1 MLYPP
6 ARPFRLQP
14 ISFAALTIVAVL
26 GLAGCGHSPAAKEQ
40 GRPKV
45 ASGPSPKVTILQV
58 SAQPWRRTVRAQGSL
73 TADEFSVV
81 GAKVPGRIA
90 ESRVELGDAVKSGST
105 LAQMERSDLETR
117 VAQAEA
123 TLAQACAAV
132 GLKPTDSTDKL
143 NKENSPPVRQEKA
156 MLEDARGQLQRAL
169 QLREQGAI
177 TQAETDQ
184 LQAAVDVADARY
196 ASSLNAV
203 EERLATI
210 ALRRAELN
218 FARQQL
224 ADATVV
230 APFDGLIQQRHVA
243 PGTYVAVGQPV
254 ATLVRINPVRFRG
267 QVPERF
273 ALQLQVGQTVEVQ
286 LEGESQPRVGRISR
300 ISPEL
305 DQQTRS
311 LTFEADLPNP
321 DNRLRAGLFAIADVV
336 VNPESPVVAVPQSS
350 ITEFAG
356 VERVWKLVDGEASEV
371 PVRTGQLQ
379 GTLVEIL
386 NGIQAGDEIVVQA
399 HTARAGKVE
408 IVKRVTLDPPQK
420 LQADRSAAAESGPVG
435 LDVEQ
440 ADDEAPVRSE

>member
-1 MLYPP
+1 MLHPL
-6 ARPFRLQP
+6 ARLFRLP
-14 ISFAALTIVAVL
+14 LIPFAALTIVAVL
-26 GLAGCGHSPAAKEQ
+26 GLAGCGHAPAAKEQ

-45 ASGPSPKVTILQV
+45 AAGPPPKVEILRV
-58 SAQPWRRTVRAQGSL
+58 AAQPWRRTVRAQGSL
-73 TADEFSVV
+73 TADEYSVV

-90 ESRVELGDAVKSGST
+90 ESSIELGDTVKSGST

-143 NKENSPPVRQEKA
+143 NKENAPPVRQEKA

-169 QLREQGAI
+169 QLRQQGAI

-210 ALRRAELN
+210 ALRRAELE

-224 ADATVV
+224 ADATVT

-254 ATLVRINPVRFRG
+254 ATLVRIDPVRFRG

-273 ALQLQVGQTVEVQ
+273 ALQLEVGQTVEVQ
-286 LEGESQPRVGRISR
+286 LEGEAQPRVGRISR

-321 DNRLRAGLFAIADVV
+321 DNHLRAGLFAIADVV
-336 VNPESPVVAVPQSS
+336 VNPESPVVAIPKSS

-356 VERVWKLVDGEASEV
+356 VERVWKLGDGEASEV

-386 NGIQAGDEIVVQA
+386 EGIEAGDEIVVEA
-399 HTARAGKVE
+399 RTARAGKVE
-408 IVKRVTLDPPQK
+408 IVRRVTLDPPQK
-420 LQADRSAAAESGPVG
+420 RHVDQSAAAESSPVG
-435 LDVEQ
+435 GDVEQ
-440 ADDEAPVRSE
+440 TDEAPVRSE

>member
-1 MLYPP
+1 M
-6 ARPFRLQP
+6 
-14 ISFAALTIVAVL
+14 TWAVS
-26 GLAGCGHSPAAKEQ
+26 GCGHTPGPKEPAQ
-40 GRPKV
+40 PKA
-45 ASGPSPKVTILQV
+45 ASGPLPKVDVLEV
-58 SAQPWRRTVRAQGSL
+58 AVQPWRRTVRAQGSL
-73 TADEFSVV
+73 AADEYSVV

-90 ESRVELGDAVKSGST
+90 ESHIELGDSVKSGST
-105 LAQMERSDLETR
+105 LARMDQSDLETR

-169 QLREQGAI
+169 QLRQQGAI

-210 ALRRAELN
+210 ALRRAELD

-224 ADATVV
+224 ADATVT
-230 APFDGLIQQRHVA
+230 APFDGLIQQRHAA

-254 ATLVRINPVRFRG
+254 ATLVRIDPVRFRG

-273 ALQLQVGQTVEVQ
+273 ALQLQVGQSVEVQ
-286 LEGESQPRVGRISR
+286 LEGEAQPRVGRISR

-336 VNPESPVVAVPQSS
+336 VNPESPVLAVPRSS

-356 VERVWKLVDGEASEV
+356 VERVWKLVDGEVSEV
-371 PVRTGQLQ
+371 AVRTGQLQ

-386 NGIQAGDEIVVQA
+386 DGIKSGDEIVVQA
-399 HTARAGKVE
+399 GTARAGKVD
-408 IVKRVTLDPPQK
+408 VGKRVTLDLPQK
-420 LQADRSAAAESGPVG
+420 LQAIRNDSANAGPAG
-435 LDVEQ
+435 GDVEETD
-440 ADDEAPVRSE
+440 ATPVRSE